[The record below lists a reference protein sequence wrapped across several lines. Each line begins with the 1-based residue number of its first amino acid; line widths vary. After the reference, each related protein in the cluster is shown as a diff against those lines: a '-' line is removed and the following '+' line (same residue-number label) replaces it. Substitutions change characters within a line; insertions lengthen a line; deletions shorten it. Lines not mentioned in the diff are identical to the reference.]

1 MPTGFSIG
9 PLFIHFYGI
18 IIMLGALAA
27 AFLAAHLAR
36 RKGENPEIIW
46 DVMPWAL
53 IGGIV
58 GARLWHILTPPPS
71 FVAQGIT
78 TMYYLTHP
86 LDAIATWRG
95 GVGIPGAV
103 IGGLLAVYLYA
114 RKHKLSLGMLV
125 DFIAPGLALAQA
137 IGRWGNFVNQEVF
150 GAPTNMPWKIFID
163 EAYRLPEYKDVAY
176 YHPLFLYESLWNL
189 MNMGILL
196 WIGKRFA
203 DRLKAGDIF
212 LTYLI
217 IYPVG
222 RFLLEFLRLD
232 SSQVAGLNV
241 NQTLMG
247 VIAICAAAA
256 LFLRHRF
263 GKPERSSS
271 DTETTPEAET
281 KDQTTIAETGQTD

>member
-1 MPTGFSIG
+1 
-9 PLFIHFYGI
+9 
-18 IIMLGALAA
+18 
-27 AFLAAHLAR
+27 
-36 RKGENPEIIW
+36 
-46 DVMPWAL
+46 
-53 IGGIV
+53 
-58 GARLWHILTPPPS
+58 
-71 FVAQGIT
+71 
-78 TMYYLTHP
+78 
-86 LDAIATWRG
+86 
-95 GVGIPGAV
+95 
-103 IGGLLAVYLYA
+103 
-114 RKHKLSLGMLV
+114 
-125 DFIAPGLALAQA
+125 
-137 IGRWGNFVNQEVF
+137 
-150 GAPTNMPWKIFID
+150 
-163 EAYRLPEYKDVAY
+163 
-176 YHPLFLYESLWNL
+176 
-189 MNMGILL
+189 MGILL

-203 DRLKAGDIF
+203 VRLKAGDIF